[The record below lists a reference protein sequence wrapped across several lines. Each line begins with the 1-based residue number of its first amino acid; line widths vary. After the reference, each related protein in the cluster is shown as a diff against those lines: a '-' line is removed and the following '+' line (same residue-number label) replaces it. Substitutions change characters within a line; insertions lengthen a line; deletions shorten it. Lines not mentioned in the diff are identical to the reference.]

1 MDTLLNDIWAWLTLE
16 HVLRLALA
24 SAAAG
29 LVFSV
34 PFRLGL
40 RFSRY
45 LDCPQSR
52 CPSGGQ

>member
-45 LDCPQSR
+45 LEDIEAGR
-52 CPSGGQ
+52 RGWLR